1 MVCNSPIRLRELAEL
16 SGRLATSLE
25 AGVDIRQT
33 LARESTAHLRT
44 RLRDELAAVKQAVD
58 RGNSLAEALDAQG
71 EFFPPL
77 FRQLVGVGE
86 EAGRLPD
93 VLRRLAEHYELRLKL
108 RREFLAAIAW
118 PAVQLALAVGVLGLA
133 ILVMGFLPPMPDTG
147 KPFDIFGLGL
157 YGVSGM
163 FTFFAIVACLAAGAA
178 ALGIAL
184 QRGVAWTVGV
194 QRALAAVPGL
204 GRALR
209 TLALARLTWALQ
221 LTLDAGMDVLRAVPL
236 ALRASAHGP
245 YMEHSDAI
253 VRALRSGQDMT
264 SAMSATGAFPGD
276 FLDAL
281 HVGEESGRLPEQLA
295 VLSRQYQDQARH
307 ALSVITQLAAVGVW
321 LIVAA
326 AIVVF
331 IFRGALT
338 YINIINGAVRDTMR
352 I

>member
-1 MVCNSPIRLRELAEL
+1 MRRCSICLRELADL
-16 SGRLATSLE
+16 CGRLAASLE

-33 LARESTAHLRT
+33 LARECTAHLRP
-44 RLRDELAAVKQAVD
+44 RLQGELAAVKQAVD
-58 RGNSLAEALDAQG
+58 RGSSLAEALDARG
-71 EFFPPL
+71 DFFPSM
-77 FRQLVGVGE
+77 FRQLVAVGE

-93 VLRRLAEHYELRLKL
+93 VLRRLAEHCELRLRL

-118 PAVQLALAVGVLGLA
+118 PAVQLGLAIGVLGLA

-157 YGVSGM
+157 YGFSGM
-163 FTFFAIVACLAAGAA
+163 MTFFAIVAVLIAGVVAVGVA
-178 ALGIAL
+178 V
-184 QRGVAWTVGV
+184 QRGLAWTAGM
-194 QRALAAVPGL
+194 QRVLAAVPGL

-221 LTLDAGMDVLRAVPL
+221 LTLDAGMDLLRAVPL
-236 ALRASAHGP
+236 ALRASAHAP
-245 YMEHSDAI
+245 YIEQSEPM
-253 VRALRSGQDMT
+253 VRALRSGRDLT
-264 SAMSATGAFPGD
+264 SAMADTQAFPGD
-276 FLDAL
+276 FLDAVQ
-281 HVGEESGRLPEQLA
+281 VGEESGRLPEQLA

-307 ALSVITQLAAVGVW
+307 ALSVITQLAAVACW
-321 LIVAA
+321 LIVAG

-338 YINIINGAVRDTMR
+338 YINMINSAVKDTMR

>member
-1 MVCNSPIRLRELAEL
+1 MVTTSAIRLRELADL
-16 SGRLATSLE
+16 SGRLAASLE
-25 AGVDIRQT
+25 AGVDIRHT
-33 LARESTAHLRT
+33 LARESTAHV
-44 RLRDELAAVKQAVD
+44 RLRLRAALAEVKQAVD
-58 RGNSLAEALDAQG
+58 RGSTLAEALDAQG
-71 EFFPPL
+71 SFFPPL
-77 FRQLVGVGE
+77 FRQLVSVGE
-86 EAGRLPD
+86 ESGKLPD
-93 VLRRLAEHYELRLKL
+93 VLRRMAEHYELRLRL
-108 RREFLAAIAW
+108 RREFFAAIAW
-118 PAVQLALAVGVLGLA
+118 PAVQLGLAVGVLGLA

-163 FTFFAIVACLAAGAA
+163 ITFFAIVAGMVVGGVLLALAVH
-178 ALGIAL
+178 
-184 QRGVAWTVGV
+184 RGLAWTAGV
-194 QRALAAVPGL
+194 QRALDAVPGL

-236 ALRASAHGP
+236 ALRASAHAP
-245 YMEHSDAI
+245 YMQHSEAL
-253 VRALRSGQDMT
+253 VRALRNGQDLT
-264 SAMSATGAFPGD
+264 GAMAATQAFPGD

-321 LIVAA
+321 LMVAA

-331 IFRGALT
+331 IFRGALS